1 MGNWLAA
8 LHECSDILGRP
19 FRDVSHRLL
28 FARAICHEAPK
39 VGHAGDEAFA
49 LAIEDCPV
57 PDPGHAVREFRST
70 PKLRPVASPKQPFS
84 SSDKQTKQQH
94 RPNNHAIGVEQYRHY
109 GYRPNRPN
117 EPKCNRE

>member
-28 FARAICHEAPK
+28 FARAICCEAPK

-57 PDPGHAVREFRST
+57 PDPGHASLSLFQAAES
-70 PKLRPVASPKQPFS
+70 K
-84 SSDKQTKQQH
+84 SDSLERFPGSRVPPPTSRGLKRFHVQKNGLGGGLTICK
-94 RPNNHAIGVEQYRHY
+94 
-109 GYRPNRPN
+109 
-117 EPKCNRE
+117 